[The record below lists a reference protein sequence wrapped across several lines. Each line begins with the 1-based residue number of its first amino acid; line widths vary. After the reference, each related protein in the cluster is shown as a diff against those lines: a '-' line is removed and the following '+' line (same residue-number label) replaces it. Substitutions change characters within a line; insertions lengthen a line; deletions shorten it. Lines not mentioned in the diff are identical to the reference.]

1 MGGSALGDPGGREEG
16 VALVDT
22 RAGNTVGGSAL
33 GDTGGGS
40 GDTGDTGIVVSGAG
54 SDGFVDVV
62 AVVALQLS
70 LAW

>member
-1 MGGSALGDPGGREEG
+1 MAAPWVTRW

-22 RAGNTVGGSAL
+22 RGGSTVGGSAL

-54 SDGFVDVV
+54 GFGDVV
-62 AVVALQLS
+62 AGVASQLS
-70 LAW
+70 LEW